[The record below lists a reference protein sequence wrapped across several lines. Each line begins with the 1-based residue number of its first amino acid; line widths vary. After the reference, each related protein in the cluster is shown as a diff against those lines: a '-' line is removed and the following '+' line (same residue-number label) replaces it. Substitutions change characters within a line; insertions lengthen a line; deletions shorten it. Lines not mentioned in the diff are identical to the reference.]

1 MIKVLVC
8 RNIEGNIQSFR
19 VEGHAGFA
27 EPGRDLVCCAV
38 SCIVQTA
45 ILGLTDVI
53 GINPVV
59 QRRNGLVDC
68 KIPKNISINEMEK
81 VSVILDT
88 MLIGLKSV
96 QLGYEGYITIL
107 ERKVE

>member
-1 MIKVLVC
+1 MIKVLIY
-8 RNIEGNIQSFR
+8 RNAEGNIQSFR

-53 GINPVV
+53 GINPAVLKK
-59 QRRNGLVDC
+59 NGLIDC
-68 KIPKNISINEMEK
+68 KIPKKISIKEMEK
-81 VSVILDT
+81 VSIILDT

-96 QLGYEGYITIL
+96 QLGYEDYITIL